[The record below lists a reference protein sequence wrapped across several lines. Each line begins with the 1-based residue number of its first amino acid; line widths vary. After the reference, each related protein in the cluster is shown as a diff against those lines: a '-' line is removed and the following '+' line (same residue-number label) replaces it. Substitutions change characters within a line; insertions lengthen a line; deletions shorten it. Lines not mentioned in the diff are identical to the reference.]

1 MTAQKTK
8 NTCGKILGNIGL
20 FLLVF
25 LAAVPVLWLIY
36 LSLKSNTDILT
47 NPLALPDTLHWE
59 NYVNAYKTI
68 PFYSMVKNTGIVILI
83 SVPVSMLLSI
93 FAAFALGRMR
103 FGSGKVQ
110 NGVYFYF
117 VCGVIMPTCVMILPI
132 YLVMVKVG
140 LYDTLWSTI
149 LTHIGWTAPMN
160 MMIMVSGFRSIPD
173 SLEEAA
179 IIDGCSIWQ
188 LLFRILVPVAKPV
201 ISTALIMTFLACWN
215 DFPLAKIMLN
225 SPDVRTLSIA
235 AAYFKGTFSTNYALM
250 TAGCVILII
259 PQLLIFTRLNDYLR
273 HIQPVHLIEVALQ
286 QGGTVVLRCGH
297 GGAAAVDAVQLHADI
312 RLRQSQ
318 RQHQRQGQ
326 YPTYNSLLHLSPSLR
341 AQQSPLYP
349 VLCSL

>member
-1 MTAQKTK
+1 MYQTLTTDSQRQKTK

-110 NGVYFYF
+110 NGVYSYF

-179 IIDGCSIWQ
+179 IIDGCSICSCCSGSSCRWQ
-188 LLFRILVPVAKPV
+188 SR
-201 ISTALIMTFLACWN
+201 S
-215 DFPLAKIMLN
+215 
-225 SPDVRTLSIA
+225 SPPRS
-235 AAYFKGTFSTNYALM
+235 S
-250 TAGCVILII
+250 
-259 PQLLIFTRLNDYLR
+259 
-273 HIQPVHLIEVALQ
+273 
-286 QGGTVVLRCGH
+286 
-297 GGAAAVDAVQLHADI
+297 
-312 RLRQSQ
+312 
-318 RQHQRQGQ
+318 
-326 YPTYNSLLHLSPSLR
+326 
-341 AQQSPLYP
+341 
-349 VLCSL
+349 

>member
-1 MTAQKTK
+1 MYQTLTADSQRQKTK

-110 NGVYFYF
+110 NGVYSYF

-160 MMIMVSGFRSIPD
+160 MMIMASARSRTRWRRPR
-173 SLEEAA
+173 S
-179 IIDGCSIWQ
+179 
-188 LLFRILVPVAKPV
+188 
-201 ISTALIMTFLACWN
+201 STAAASGSCCSGSSCRWQSRS
-215 DFPLAKIMLN
+215 
-225 SPDVRTLSIA
+225 SPPRS
-235 AAYFKGTFSTNYALM
+235 S
-250 TAGCVILII
+250 
-259 PQLLIFTRLNDYLR
+259 
-273 HIQPVHLIEVALQ
+273 
-286 QGGTVVLRCGH
+286 
-297 GGAAAVDAVQLHADI
+297 
-312 RLRQSQ
+312 
-318 RQHQRQGQ
+318 
-326 YPTYNSLLHLSPSLR
+326 
-341 AQQSPLYP
+341 
-349 VLCSL
+349 

>member
-1 MTAQKTK
+1 MYQTLTADSQRQKTK

-110 NGVYFYF
+110 NGVYSYF

-132 YLVMVKVG
+132 YLIMVKVG

-259 PQLLIFTRLNDYLR
+259 PQLLIFTIFQRY
-273 HIQPVHLIEVALQ
+273 IISGVTA
-286 QGGTVVLRCGH
+286 
-297 GGAAAVDAVQLHADI
+297 GAVK
-312 RLRQSQ
+312 
-318 RQHQRQGQ
+318 G
-326 YPTYNSLLHLSPSLR
+326 
-341 AQQSPLYP
+341 
-349 VLCSL
+349 

>member
-1 MTAQKTK
+1 MYQTLTADSQRQKTK

-110 NGVYFYF
+110 NGVYSYF

-160 MMIMVSGFRSIPD
+160 MMIMVSGFRLDPGLAGGGRDHRRLQHLAAAVPD
-173 SLEEAA
+173 PRAGGKAGHLHRAHHDLPRLLERLPAGQDHAE
-179 IIDGCSIWQ
+179 
-188 LLFRILVPVAKPV
+188 
-201 ISTALIMTFLACWN
+201 LA
-215 DFPLAKIMLN
+215 
-225 SPDVRTLSIA
+225 DVRTLSIA

-259 PQLLIFTRLNDYLR
+259 PQLLIFTIFQRY
-273 HIQPVHLIEVALQ
+273 IISGVTA
-286 QGGTVVLRCGH
+286 
-297 GGAAAVDAVQLHADI
+297 GAVK
-312 RLRQSQ
+312 
-318 RQHQRQGQ
+318 G
-326 YPTYNSLLHLSPSLR
+326 
-341 AQQSPLYP
+341 
-349 VLCSL
+349 

>member
-1 MTAQKTK
+1 MYQTLTADSQRQKTK

-110 NGVYFYF
+110 NGVYSYF

-179 IIDGCSIWQ
+179 IIEAKRNAMTLGLIY
-188 LLFRILVPVAKPV
+188 LLRSHEGGRFPV
-201 ISTALIMTFLACWN
+201 STAELLEQ
-215 DFPLAKIMLN
+215 PVSMLEIEA
-225 SPDVRTLSIA
+225 SLQVSVA
-235 AAYFKGTFSTNYALM
+235 AALEH
-250 TAGCVILII
+250 
-259 PQLLIFTRLNDYLR
+259 LN
-273 HIQPVHLIEVALQ
+273 
-286 QGGTVVLRCGH
+286 
-297 GGAAAVDAVQLHADI
+297 
-312 RLRQSQ
+312 
-318 RQHQRQGQ
+318 
-326 YPTYNSLLHLSPSLR
+326 
-341 AQQSPLYP
+341 
-349 VLCSL
+349 